1 MNSGQNCVLS
11 LDIGT
16 TGLKVGLFSSAGEL
30 MASAAREQELI
41 LKDND
46 RFEQSPQVTW
56 SNICAAVRQVIKGYD
71 PDCVKAIAL
80 SLQRGTVIPLSSDG
94 EALSDFIVWM
104 DKRGLPYAQKVNEI
118 IGRQNYYRISGHPLT
133 YIGGASK
140 VLWLANEARDILSE
154 GAKISP
160 PESYFLSRL
169 GCEELVCSDS
179 TGTYLFPF
187 EIEKKVWSEEL
198 AGKLDFDLT
207 RLPRLAQSTEIVGQL
222 SIGAAEELGLVP
234 GIPLVPG
241 GGDGQCAAAG
251 CGVVQSGLCMI
262 NIGTATGVQTYL
274 PEPLLD
280 PGCVLNCAAHVV
292 PDAWEMEGHT
302 QCSGAVFR
310 WMRDEFGAAELELE
324 RKSDLDAFDL
334 LIDEAVKAPPGSDG
348 LLFLPTFNGSTAPVI
363 DQEARGA
370 YLGLGLNHS
379 RSHVIRALLEGIS
392 LEIRWMLD
400 AINQSGA
407 AVNEVRLVGGGS
419 KNQHWNQIH
428 ADILGRPVVTLH
440 VTDSALVGA
449 AMCAAVAAGFYE
461 DFYEASNHFVRIKE
475 TIEPNPVNVPVY
487 NKSFENYRRAFS
499 LLSESGI
506 FGDLRG

>member
-1 MNSGQNCVLS
+1 
-11 LDIGT
+11 
-16 TGLKVGLFSSAGEL
+16 
-30 MASAAREQELI
+30 
-41 LKDND
+41 
-46 RFEQSPQVTW
+46 
-56 SNICAAVRQVIKGYD
+56 
-71 PDCVKAIAL
+71 
-80 SLQRGTVIPLSSDG
+80 
-94 EALSDFIVWM
+94 
-104 DKRGLPYAQKVNEI
+104 
-118 IGRQNYYRISGHPLT
+118 
-133 YIGGASK
+133 
-140 VLWLANEARDILSE
+140 
-154 GAKISP
+154 
-160 PESYFLSRL
+160 
-169 GCEELVCSDS
+169 LVCSDS

-187 EIEKKVWSEEL
+187 EIEKKIWSEEL
-198 AGKLDFDLT
+198 ACKLDFDLS
-207 RLPRLAQSTEIVGQL
+207 RLPRLAQSTEIVGEL
-222 SIGAAEELGLVP
+222 SESAAEELGLVP

-262 NIGTATGVQTYL
+262 NIGTGTGVQTYL

-310 WMRDEFGAAELELE
+310 WLRDEFGAAELDMGRELN
-324 RKSDLDAFDL
+324 LDAFDL
-334 LIDEAVKAPPGSDG
+334 LIEEAIQAPPGSDG

-370 YLGLGLNHS
+370 CLGLGLNHS
-379 RSHVIRALLEGIS
+379 RGHVIRALLEGVS

-400 AINQSGA
+400 AIQQSGA
-407 AVNEVRLVGGGS
+407 AINEVRLVGGGS
-419 KNQHWNQIH
+419 KNPQWNQIH

-449 AMCAAVAAGFYE
+449 AMCAAVAVGCYK

-475 TIEPNPVNVPVY
+475 TIEPIPANVPLYEKV
-487 NKSFENYRRAFS
+487 FENYRNAFT

-506 FGDLRG
+506 FGDLQG

>member
-1 MNSGQNCVLS
+1 
-11 LDIGT
+11 
-16 TGLKVGLFSSAGEL
+16 
-30 MASAAREQELI
+30 
-41 LKDND
+41 
-46 RFEQSPQVTW
+46 
-56 SNICAAVRQVIKGYD
+56 
-71 PDCVKAIAL
+71 
-80 SLQRGTVIPLSSDG
+80 
-94 EALSDFIVWM
+94 M

-118 IGRQNYYRISGHPLT
+118 IGSQNYYRTAGHPLT

-140 VLWLANEARDILSE
+140 VFWLENEAQDILSA
-154 GAKISP
+154 GAKICP
-160 PESYFLSRL
+160 PETYFLSRL

-187 EIEKKVWSEEL
+187 EIEKKIWSEEL
-198 AGKLDFDLT
+198 ACKLDFDLS
-207 RLPRLAQSTEIVGQL
+207 RLPRLAQSTEIVGEL
-222 SIGAAEELGLVP
+222 SESAAEELGLVP

-262 NIGTATGVQTYL
+262 NIGTGTGVQTYL

-310 WMRDEFGAAELELE
+310 WLRDEFGAAELDMGRELN
-324 RKSDLDAFDL
+324 LDAFDL
-334 LIDEAVKAPPGSDG
+334 LIEEAIQAPPGSDG

-370 YLGLGLNHS
+370 CLGLGLNHS
-379 RSHVIRALLEGIS
+379 RGHVIRALLEGVS

-400 AINQSGA
+400 AIQQSGA
-407 AVNEVRLVGGGS
+407 AINEVRLVGGGS
-419 KNQHWNQIH
+419 KNPQWNQIH

-449 AMCAAVAAGFYE
+449 AMCAAVAVGCYK

-475 TIEPNPVNVPVY
+475 TIEPIPANVPLYEKV
-487 NKSFENYRRAFS
+487 FENYRNAFT

-506 FGDLRG
+506 FGDLQG